1 MAIPYH
7 YIHIFQRQKQGTAF
21 LKRYPTYNYQHTIA
35 NMGWFDTAS
44 CDLAI
49 RSASEGNDI
58 LNNYLGSFVRI
69 FVDNPVVPIWEGLIN
84 RITFNSGLA
93 SYTISLDEMANRV
106 GVVVTAA
113 ANVAAETALVNNTN
127 SQAVYGIKQDQIEF
141 GADTATG
148 TSTQRLRLRDTILSQ
163 RAWPQTAI
171 SQAQGQ
177 TNLVHLELI
186 GIFHTL
192 EWEKVF
198 TATAT
203 TSTGVQATITAI
215 LGALANGSTFI
226 NNADVSKVG
235 APASTMLVPDQ
246 QRGVSQWERIM
257 KMAEAGDA
265 TDYWIAGVTPTDP
278 NKRTRVLYYQKS
290 NAVVEYTALQSD
302 GLKPRNIYGQP
313 IAPWLVV
320 PDKAIR
326 IQDTLVGFGS
336 AIQTDPRVTY
346 IQNIQYDANSQQV
359 QWFGADDTTA
369 RAAFQLKRA
378 FKPLSKNMPNTA
390 PTRTLVT

>member
-1 MAIPYH
+1 MAIPKH
-7 YIHIFQRQKQGTAF
+7 MIHVYERLTQGND
-21 LKRYPTYNYQHTIA
+21 LLQRYPVYNYQHSIS

-44 CDLAI
+44 CDLATH
-49 RSASEGNDI
+49 SESDGQDI
-58 LNNYLGSFVRI
+58 LLNYLGCFVQI
-69 FVDNPVVPIWEGLIN
+69 YVDNPVVPIWEGLIN
-84 RITFNSGLA
+84 RITFNAGLA

-113 ANVAAETALVNNTN
+113 ANVAAQTAIVDNTA
-127 SQAVYGIKQDQIEF
+127 SQAIYGVKQDQIEF
-141 GADTATG
+141 GMDTATG

-163 RAWPQTAI
+163 RAFPQTAI

-198 TATAT
+198 TGTST

-215 LGALANGSTFI
+215 LGAIANGSTFF
-226 NNADVSKVG
+226 NNGDVSLIG
-235 APASTMLVPDQ
+235 APVSTMLVPDQ
-246 QRGVSQWERIM
+246 QRGVSQWDRIM

-265 TDYWIAGVTPTDP
+265 TNYWIAGITPTDP
-278 NKRTRVLYYQKS
+278 NRKTRIAYYQQANS
-290 NAVVEYTALQSD
+290 AVEYTARQSD
-302 GLKPRNIYGQP
+302 GLKPRNIYGKP
-313 IAPWLVV
+313 IAPWLIV
-320 PDKAIR
+320 PDRAIR
-326 IQDTLVGFGS
+326 VTDTLVGFGS
-336 AIQTDPRVTY
+336 SFATDPRETY
-346 IQNIQYDANSQQV
+346 IQNIQYDANAQQV

-378 FKPLSKNMPNTA
+378 YKPLSKNMPGSA
-390 PTRTLVT
+390 PLRTLVT